1 MKKNLIK
8 SLTLSTATLA
18 AFSLANTVLA
28 DETTTTNT
36 PEQASQVNATS
47 SQELEKQ
54 VAQAETTAT
63 TAKSNLEQ
71 SQQALAQEEKALTEA
86 QAQATLAQADADTAA
101 DNLAKA
107 SESAKQATDE
117 NIASAQKDINTANTT
132 VAQATSQVDAAEKA
146 QKQAQDAYTQQADQ
160 VVNAQSNLAAKTAT
174 YQATQET
181 INNTQEQEAQAKAQ
195 LQKDLSTSQTEVTT
209 LENKISTYSS
219 QLDSAKTELNTLKN
233 SANIDELAQDNTAKF
248 GALSTAEWE
257 LKSAQAQHDKLQKLS
272 ENLLNTQSAVTLTTQ
287 TPTVIAE
294 KYKHPKM
301 SSTIYSGERTE
312 TIYLTAEQA
321 KEYAEKGTITY
332 VPNSTKI
339 TEYFVAYLNELKRLN
354 GLTNTVDASNSDLIA
369 YAIARAEENAA
380 RRMLTHH
387 TNLNPADFNLE
398 KRLDINIENGVA
410 TSNDKNNILGGE
422 NAFRWGG
429 IIPNLDPTLYLSFAN
444 KSEPLSDQSI
454 AYYLLLGWFTD
465 YNNAARTATSGPKI
479 NYGHRINQLMAA
491 GPIGIGFSANGQY
504 ATLET
509 TLHDLENDPRFADT
523 SKFDPDFI
531 TNEKGET
538 VMVRGGTNTPVVFLP
553 AVTFNF
559 VYDRTKLDHDTAQ
572 TVDTLANSVL
582 EQSKKNLDESKIAS
596 DQARAAYI
604 FALKNQAN
612 LSEKTAEK
620 EAEISSLETNLN
632 TAQTD
637 LSTAKAKVTQTKEK
651 LTQLRQNSP
660 LDSLN
665 EQLASQEKA
674 VQEAQANLDTQKAEL
689 SQRQTALTEATN
701 LTESAKKELASAQ
714 TQLETAKAN
723 YQALIKAQENLASA
737 QKADQETKGKLVQT
751 KTELEAA
758 KSKLTQR
765 QKEVDEAQLAYD
777 TAKANYDKL
786 LADYTIAKDL
796 EDKSLEN
803 LITTLPDGTIIAIPK
818 TSPSV
823 AEKPSLD
830 IEKLLESLKS
840 SDTGNTG
847 TKNSPLDNNAGLNG
861 GKESQQVKNN
871 QTNHVVTPNPNQST
885 KTQALS
891 QNNQANHAV
900 AIKLNQTANSQAVSI
915 NPRAKVAN
923 QSKELPNT
931 GETSSIAYALTGLT
945 LLSTAVLIRKCKEN

>member
-71 SQQALAQEEKALTEA
+71 SKQALAQEKKALTEA
-86 QAQATLAQADADTAA
+86 QAQATSAQADADTAA

-107 SESAKQATDE
+107 SETAKQATDE

-132 VAQATSQVDAAEKA
+132 VAQATSQIDTAEKA

-160 VVNAQSNLAAKTAT
+160 VVNAQSNLDAKTAT

-181 INNTQEQEAQAKAQ
+181 INNTQEQETQAKAQ
-195 LQKDLSTSQTEVTT
+195 LQKDLSTSQSEVTT

-219 QLDSAKTELNTLKN
+219 QLDSAKTELNALKN
-233 SANIDELAQDNTAKF
+233 STNIDELNNESIEKYGIFSEAERLYNKTKKRVDQIINPQ
-248 GALSTAEWE
+248 ST
-257 LKSAQAQHDKLQKLS
+257 
-272 ENLLNTQSAVTLTTQ
+272 TLILTQ
-287 TPTVIAE
+287 TPAVLE
-294 KYKHPKM
+294 EQSKHPEM
-301 SSTIYSGERTE
+301 SATIYSGERTE
-312 TIYLTAEQA
+312 TIYLSAEQA
-321 KEYAEKGTITY
+321 REYAEKGTITY

-339 TEYFVAYLNELKRLN
+339 TEYFVDYLNELKRLN

-380 RRMLTHH
+380 RGMTPHH
-387 TNLNPADFNLE
+387 TDLDVTDFNL
-398 KRLDINIENGVA
+398 LDSGNTNSLQPIVG
-410 TSNDKNNILGGE
+410 KE
-422 NAFRWGG
+422 NAAGG
-429 IIPNLDPTLYLSFAN
+429 YGNLSYDSNSYQDVNYTY
-444 KSEPLSDQSI
+444 LSDQAV
-454 AYYLLLGWFTD
+454 AYNLLLSWFTD
-465 YNNAARTATSGPKI
+465 YNNIARTETSSERW
-479 NYGHRINQLMAA
+479 NYGHRIAA
-491 GPIGIGFSANGQY
+491 LEATGPIGIGLSANGTQ

-509 TLHDLENDPRFADT
+509 IINYDFNNVDT
-523 SKFDPDFI
+523 SRFIPDFI
-531 TNEKGET
+531 TNDKGET
-538 VMVRGGTNTPVVFLP
+538 VMVRQGTETPVVFLP

-559 VYDRTKLDHDTAQ
+559 VYDKAVLGQETTEAVDAIIKSELNKSQDNITSKQ
-572 TVDTLANSVL
+572 TTLNDI
-582 EQSKKNLDESKIAS
+582 KTAS

-612 LSEKTAEK
+612 LSEKTAKK
-620 EAEISSLETNLN
+620 EAEISSLETNLK

-651 LTQLRQNSP
+651 LTQLEQNSQ

-701 LTESAKKELASAQ
+701 LTETAKKDLANAQ
-714 TQLETAKAN
+714 TLLETAKAN

-737 QKADQETKGKLVQT
+737 QKADQEAKDKLVQT

-803 LITTLPDGTIIAIPK
+803 LITTLPDGTVIAIPK

-847 TKNSPLDNNAGLNG
+847 TTNSPLDNNAGLSG
-861 GKESQQVKNN
+861 GKESQQVKNI
-871 QTNHVVTPNPNQST
+871 QTTPIVTIKPH
-885 KTQALS
+885 QA
-891 QNNQANHAV
+891 AN
-900 AIKLNQTANSQAVSI
+900 TQAVSL

-945 LLSTAVLIRKCKEN
+945 LLSTAVLIRKRKEI

>member
-28 DETTTTNT
+28 EDVLINSTA
-36 PEQASQVNATS
+36 EQASQATNVTS
-47 SQELEKQ
+47 SQELANQ
-54 VAQAETTAT
+54 VAQAENTVTSAQTQLEQAQESLAEQEKNLLEAQTQLESAQTVADSTAENLTKAEETAT
-63 TAKSNLEQ
+63 
-71 SQQALAQEEKALTEA
+71 
-86 QAQATLAQADADTAA
+86 QATP
-101 DNLAKA
+101 
-107 SESAKQATDE
+107 E
-117 NIASAQKDINTANTT
+117 NIASAQGNINTATEN
-132 VAQATSQVDAAEKA
+132 VAQASAQVATTTSTQNQAQASYNQQAEQVAEAQSNIESNTSTYNATLQLIKTREEE
-146 QKQAQDAYTQQADQ
+146 QKQA
-160 VVNAQSNLAAKTAT
+160 V
-174 YQATQET
+174 
-181 INNTQEQEAQAKAQ
+181 AQ
-195 LQKDLSTSQTEVTT
+195 LNQDLSTSQSEVTI

-219 QLDSAKTELNTLKN
+219 QLDSAKTELNALKN
-233 SANIDELAQDNTAKF
+233 SKNIDELAQDNTDKF

-257 LKSAQAQHDKLQKLS
+257 LKSAQAQHDKLQKRS

-287 TPTVIAE
+287 TPTVIEE

-339 TEYFVAYLNELKRLN
+339 TEYFVVYLNELKRLN
-354 GLTNTVDASNSDLIA
+354 GMTDTVDSSSSDLIA
-369 YAIARAEENAA
+369 YAVARAEENAA
-380 RRMLTHH
+380 RGMTPHH
-387 TNLNPADFNLE
+387 TDLDVTDFNL
-398 KRLDINIENGVA
+398 LDSGNTNSLQPIVG
-410 TSNDKNNILGGE
+410 KE
-422 NAFRWGG
+422 NAAGG
-429 IIPNLDPTLYLSFAN
+429 YGNLSYDSNSYQDVNYTY
-444 KSEPLSDQSI
+444 LSDQAV
-454 AYYLLLGWFTD
+454 AYNLLLSWFTD
-465 YNNAARTATSGPKI
+465 YNNIARTETSSERW
-479 NYGHRINQLMAA
+479 NYGHRIAA
-491 GPIGIGFSANGQY
+491 LEATGPIGIGLSANGTQ

-509 TLHDLENDPRFADT
+509 IINYDFNNVDT
-523 SKFDPDFI
+523 SRFIPDFI
-531 TNEKGET
+531 TNDKGET
-538 VMVRGGTNTPVVFLP
+538 VMVRQGTETPVVFLP

-559 VYDRTKLDHDTAQ
+559 VYDKAVLGQETTEAVDAIIKSELNKSQDNITSKQ
-572 TVDTLANSVL
+572 TTLNDI
-582 EQSKKNLDESKIAS
+582 KTAS

-612 LSEKTAEK
+612 LSEKTAKK
-620 EAEISSLETNLN
+620 EAEISSLETNLK

-651 LTQLRQNSP
+651 LTQLEQNSQ

-701 LTESAKKELASAQ
+701 LTETAKKDLANAQ
-714 TQLETAKAN
+714 TLLETAKAN

-737 QKADQETKGKLVQT
+737 QKADQEAKDKLVQT

-803 LITTLPDGTIIAIPK
+803 LITTLPDGTVIAIPK

-847 TKNSPLDNNAGLNG
+847 TTNSPLDNNAGLSG
-861 GKESQQVKNN
+861 DKESQQVKNI
-871 QTNHVVTPNPNQST
+871 QTTPIVTIKPH
-885 KTQALS
+885 QA
-891 QNNQANHAV
+891 AN
-900 AIKLNQTANSQAVSI
+900 TQAVSL

-945 LLSTAVLIRKCKEN
+945 LLSTAVLIRKRKEI

>member
-86 QAQATLAQADADTAA
+86 QAQATSAQADADTAA

-107 SESAKQATDE
+107 SETAKQATDE

-132 VAQATSQVDAAEKA
+132 VAQATSQIDAAEKA

-160 VVNAQSNLAAKTAT
+160 VVNAQSNLDAKTAT

-181 INNTQEQEAQAKAQ
+181 INNTQEQETQAKAQ

-219 QLDSAKTELNTLKN
+219 QLDSAKTELNALKN
-233 SANIDELAQDNTAKF
+233 STNIDELNNESIEKYGIFSEAERLYNKTKKRVDQIINPQ
-248 GALSTAEWE
+248 ST
-257 LKSAQAQHDKLQKLS
+257 
-272 ENLLNTQSAVTLTTQ
+272 TLILTQ
-287 TPTVIAE
+287 TPAVLE
-294 KYKHPKM
+294 EQSKHPEM
-301 SSTIYSGERTE
+301 SATIYSGERTE
-312 TIYLTAEQA
+312 TIYLSAEQA
-321 KEYAEKGTITY
+321 REYAEKGTITY

-339 TEYFVAYLNELKRLN
+339 TEYFVDYLNELKRLN

-422 NAFRWGG
+422 NAFRWTG
-429 IIPNLDPTLYLSFAN
+429 IIPNLDPTLYLSFAR
-444 KSEPLSDQSI
+444 EPLSDQSI

-465 YNNAARTATSGPKI
+465 YGNAARTATSNQKI

-582 EQSKKNLDESKIAS
+582 EQRKKSLDESKVAS

-612 LSEKTAEK
+612 LSEKTAKK
-620 EAEISSLETNLN
+620 EAEISRLETNLK

-637 LSTAKAKVTQTKEK
+637 LSTAKAKVTQTQEK
-651 LTQLRQNSP
+651 LTQLGQNSQ

-674 VQEAQANLDTQKAEL
+674 VQEAQENLETQQTEL
-689 SQRQTALTEATN
+689 NKRQTALTEATN
-701 LTESAKKELASAQ
+701 LTETAKKDLANAQ
-714 TQLETAKAN
+714 TLLETAKAN

-737 QKADQETKGKLVQT
+737 QKADQEAKGKLVQT

-847 TKNSPLDNNAGLNG
+847 TTNSPLDNNAGLNG
-861 GKESQQVKNN
+861 GKESQQVKNI
-871 QTNHVVTPNPNQST
+871 QTTPIVSIKPH
-885 KTQALS
+885 QA
-891 QNNQANHAV
+891 AN
-900 AIKLNQTANSQAVSI
+900 TQAVSL

-931 GETSSIAYALTGLT
+931 GETNSIAYALTGLT
-945 LLSTAVLIRKCKEN
+945 LLSTAVLIRKRKEI

>member
-36 PEQASQVNATS
+36 PEQASQVNTTS

-71 SQQALAQEEKALTEA
+71 SQQALAQEENALAEA
-86 QAQATLAQADADTAA
+86 QKQATSAQADADTAA

-107 SESAKQATDE
+107 SETAKQATDE
-117 NIASAQKDINTANTT
+117 NIASAQKDIDTANTT

-160 VVNAQSNLAAKTAT
+160 VANAQSNLDAKTAT

-209 LENKISTYSS
+209 LENKISTNSI
-219 QLDSAKTELNTLKN
+219 QLDSAKTELNALKN
-233 SANIDELAQDNTAKF
+233 SANIDELNNE
-248 GALSTAEWE
+248 STEKYGIYSEAER
-257 LKSAQAQHDKLQKLS
+257 LYNKTKKRVDQII
-272 ENLLNTQSAVTLTTQ
+272 NPQSTTLILTQ
-287 TPTVIAE
+287 TPTVLE
-294 KYKHPKM
+294 EQFKHPEM
-301 SSTIYSGERTE
+301 SATIYSGERTE

-332 VPNSTKI
+332 VPNSRKI
-339 TEYFVAYLNELKRLN
+339 TEYFVDYLNELKRLN

-398 KRLDINIENGVA
+398 QQLDINIENGVV
-410 TSNDKNNILGGE
+410 TTNDKNNILGGE
-422 NAFRWGG
+422 NAVSWSG
-429 IIPNLDPTLYLSFAN
+429 IIPNLDPTLYLSFTD
-444 KSEPLSDQSI
+444 EPLSDQSI

-465 YNNAARTATSGPKI
+465 YQNVARTATSNQKI

-491 GPIGIGFSANGQY
+491 GPIGIGFSANGRH

-538 VMVRGGTNTPVVFLP
+538 VMVRSGTNTPVVFLP

-572 TVDTLANSVL
+572 TVDTLAKSVL

-620 EAEISSLETNLN
+620 EAEISSLETNLK

-637 LSTAKAKVTQTKEK
+637 LSTAKAKVAQTNEK
-651 LTQLRQNSP
+651 LTQLEQNSQ

-674 VQEAQANLDTQKAEL
+674 VQEAQTNLDTQKAEL
-689 SQRQTALTEATN
+689 SQRQTALTQATS
-701 LTESAKKELASAQ
+701 LTETAKQDLANAKV
-714 TQLETAKAN
+714 QLETAKSY
-723 YQALIKAQENLASA
+723 YQALITAQENLASA
-737 QKADQETKGKLVQT
+737 HKADQEAQGRLVQT

-765 QKEVDEAQLAYD
+765 QKEVDEAKLAYD

-786 LADYTIAKDL
+786 LADYKVAKDL
-796 EDKSLEN
+796 EDKAKDNTIS
-803 LITTLPDGTIIAIPK
+803 TLPDGTIIAVPK
-818 TSPSV
+818 DSPSI
-823 AEKPSLD
+823 AERPSLD

-840 SDTGNTG
+840 SETNITGKTN
-847 TKNSPLDNNAGLNG
+847 PHIDNNLGLNG
-861 GKESQQVKNN
+861 NKESQQFK
-871 QTNHVVTPNPNQST
+871 
-885 KTQALS
+885 
-891 QNNQANHAV
+891 NNQANHV
-900 AIKLNQTANSQAVSI
+900 VKPNPSQTANTQPVSL
-915 NPRAKVAN
+915 NHRAKVAT
-923 QSKELPNT
+923 QTKELPNT
-931 GETSSIAYALTGLT
+931 GETGSIAYALAGLT
-945 LLSTAVLIRKCKEN
+945 LLSTAVLIQKRKN

>member
-8 SLTLSTATLA
+8 SLTFSTATLA

-86 QAQATLAQADADTAA
+86 QVQATSAQADADTAA

-107 SESAKQATDE
+107 SETAKQATDE

-160 VVNAQSNLAAKTAT
+160 VVNAQSNLDAKTAT

-287 TPTVIAE
+287 TPTVIEE

-354 GLTNTVDASNSDLIA
+354 GMTDTVDSSSSDLIA
-369 YAIARAEENAA
+369 YAVARAEENAA
-380 RRMLTHH
+380 RGMTTHH
-387 TNLNPADFNLE
+387 TDLDVTDFNL
-398 KRLDINIENGVA
+398 LDSGNTNSLQPIVG
-410 TSNDKNNILGGE
+410 KE
-422 NAFRWGG
+422 NAAGG
-429 IIPNLDPTLYLSFAN
+429 YGNLSYDSNSYQDVNYTY
-444 KSEPLSDQSI
+444 LSDQAV
-454 AYYLLLGWFTD
+454 AYNLLLSWFTD
-465 YNNAARTATSGPKI
+465 YNNIARTETSSERW
-479 NYGHRINQLMAA
+479 NYGHRIAALEAA
-491 GPIGIGFSANGQY
+491 GPIGIGLSANGTQ

-509 TLHDLENDPRFADT
+509 IINYDFNNVDT
-523 SKFDPDFI
+523 SRFIPDFT
-531 TNEKGET
+531 TNDKGET
-538 VMVRGGTNTPVVFLP
+538 VMVRQGTETPVVFLP

-559 VYDRTKLDHDTAQ
+559 VYDKAVLGQETTEAVDAIIKSELKKSQDNITSKQ
-572 TVDTLANSVL
+572 TTLNDI
-582 EQSKKNLDESKIAS
+582 KTAS

-612 LSEKTAEK
+612 LSEKIAEK

-637 LSTAKAKVTQTKEK
+637 LSTAKAKVTQTQEK
-651 LTQLRQNSP
+651 LTQLRQNSQ

-665 EQLASQEKA
+665 ERLASQEKA

-714 TQLETAKAN
+714 IQLETAKAN

-737 QKADQETKGKLVQT
+737 QKADQETKDKLVQT

-765 QKEVDEAQLAYD
+765 QKEVDEAQLAYE

-847 TKNSPLDNNAGLNG
+847 TTNSPLDNNAGLNG

-945 LLSTAVLIRKCKEN
+945 LLSTAVLIRKRKEN

>member
-36 PEQASQVNATS
+36 PEQASQVNTTS

-71 SQQALAQEEKALTEA
+71 SQQALAQEENALAEA
-86 QAQATLAQADADTAA
+86 QKQATSAQADADTAA

-107 SESAKQATDE
+107 SETAKQATDE
-117 NIASAQKDINTANTT
+117 NIASAQKDIDTANTT

-160 VVNAQSNLAAKTAT
+160 VANAQSNLDAKTAT

-209 LENKISTYSS
+209 LENKISTNSI
-219 QLDSAKTELNTLKN
+219 QLDSAKTELNALKN
-233 SANIDELAQDNTAKF
+233 SANIDELNNE
-248 GALSTAEWE
+248 STE
-257 LKSAQAQHDKLQKLS
+257 KYGIYS
-272 ENLLNTQSAVTLTTQ
+272 ETERLNNKTKKRVDQIINPQSTTLILTQ
-287 TPTVIAE
+287 TPTVLE
-294 KYKHPKM
+294 EQFKHPEM
-301 SSTIYSGERTE
+301 SATIYSGERTE

-332 VPNSTKI
+332 VPNSRKI
-339 TEYFVAYLNELKRLN
+339 TEYFVDYLNELKRLN

-398 KRLDINIENGVA
+398 QQLDINIENGVV
-410 TSNDKNNILGGE
+410 TTNDKNNILGGE
-422 NAFRWGG
+422 NAVSWSG
-429 IIPNLDPTLYLSFAN
+429 IIPNLDPTLYLSFTD
-444 KSEPLSDQSI
+444 EPLSDQSI

-465 YNNAARTATSGPKI
+465 YQNVARTATSNQKI

-491 GPIGIGFSANGQY
+491 GPIGIGFSANGRH

-538 VMVRGGTNTPVVFLP
+538 VMVRSGTNTPVVFLP

-572 TVDTLANSVL
+572 TVDTLAKSVL

-620 EAEISSLETNLN
+620 EAEISSLETNLK

-637 LSTAKAKVTQTKEK
+637 LSTAKAKVAQTNEK
-651 LTQLRQNSP
+651 LTQLEQNSQ

-674 VQEAQANLDTQKAEL
+674 VQEAQTNLDTQKAEL
-689 SQRQTALTEATN
+689 SQRQTALTQATS
-701 LTESAKKELASAQ
+701 LTETAKQDLANAKV
-714 TQLETAKAN
+714 QLETAKSY
-723 YQALIKAQENLASA
+723 YQALITAQENLASA
-737 QKADQETKGKLVQT
+737 HKADQEAKGRLVQT

-765 QKEVDEAQLAYD
+765 QKEVDEAKLAYD

-786 LADYTIAKDL
+786 LADYKVAKDL
-796 EDKSLEN
+796 EDKAKDNTIS
-803 LITTLPDGTIIAIPK
+803 TLPDGTIIAVPK
-818 TSPSV
+818 DSPSI
-823 AEKPSLD
+823 AERPSLD

-840 SDTGNTG
+840 SETNITGKTN
-847 TKNSPLDNNAGLNG
+847 PHIDNNLGLNG
-861 GKESQQVKNN
+861 NKESQQFK
-871 QTNHVVTPNPNQST
+871 
-885 KTQALS
+885 
-891 QNNQANHAV
+891 NNQANHV
-900 AIKLNQTANSQAVSI
+900 VKPNPSQTANTQPVSL
-915 NPRAKVAN
+915 NHRAKVAT
-923 QSKELPNT
+923 QTKELPNT
-931 GETSSIAYALTGLT
+931 GETGSIAYALAGLT
-945 LLSTAVLIRKCKEN
+945 LLSTAVLIQKRKN